1 MKKILL
7 DDEIFTLQD
16 RYGGISRLYAD
27 YINYFKKDKEIKF
40 YLPFILSNNVHLN
53 KTLFRKNEFLP
64 NIKTNLIKTKMIKI
78 INNFFLKK
86 FIMNNNYDCLHLT
99 YMNKNI
105 INLNNRPLI
114 TTIHDLIPE
123 IKKKFF
129 SNINYFINLKY
140 FLINKSSK
148 IITVSNTSKKD
159 MLNFYK
165 VAEKKI
171 KVIYPTL
178 FNYQLRKKEI
188 LIPKNFL
195 LYVGH
200 RNGYKNFKVLLKSF
214 VNIHKKYDLYL
225 ICVGGEILTNFEKKQ
240 LSDLKVTDKIIFVSL
255 TDEELNYCYSKALC
269 FIYPSLYEGF
279 GKTILEAAINN
290 CITICSDIP
299 AFKETAGDSVLYF
312 NPNNS
317 DQLQH
322 SIINIIEGKIENLRN
337 KMYKN
342 LKRFSYIKSK
352 NKLKDIYLNI

>member
-1 MKKILL
+1 
-7 DDEIFTLQD
+7 
-16 RYGGISRLYAD
+16 
-27 YINYFKKDKEIKF
+27 
-40 YLPFILSNNVHLN
+40 
-53 KTLFRKNEFLP
+53 
-64 NIKTNLIKTKMIKI
+64 
-78 INNFFLKK
+78 
-86 FIMNNNYDCLHLT
+86 
-99 YMNKNI
+99 
-105 INLNNRPLI
+105 
-114 TTIHDLIPE
+114 
-123 IKKKFF
+123 
-129 SNINYFINLKY
+129 
-140 FLINKSSK
+140 
-148 IITVSNTSKKD
+148 

-165 VAEKKI
+165 VTEKKI

-178 FNYQLRKKEI
+178 FNYQLKKKEI

-214 VNIHKKYDLYL
+214 INIHKKYDLYL
-225 ICVGGEILTNFEKKQ
+225 ICVGGEILTNLEKKQ
-240 LSDLKVTDKIIFVSL
+240 LSDLKVTEKIRFISL

-312 NPNNS
+312 NPNNP

-322 SIINIIEGKIENLRN
+322 IIINIIESKIENLRN

-352 NKLKDIYLNI
+352 NKLKKIYLNI